1 MSNRYF
7 NFKIVLTIFAV
18 LIVSM
23 YVYIPKTYAL
33 TLTPTRFE
41 IKGNP
46 GDTLNEETTLINE
59 NDKSE
64 TFYSSYSN
72 FEAQG
77 ETGSPTFVQPKDDLG
92 TWINT
97 DNSVTLGP
105 RQQKT
110 VSFTIKIPKDA
121 EPGGHF
127 AVIFWGTSPGGSSG
141 VSIGAKTG
149 ILILLSV
156 NGDVKEQAG
165 LLNFN
170 TTNKQFWYSTLPV
183 SLEYRFRN
191 DGGDRIKPQGTIKI
205 RDTLFLPS
213 DKLDANPGDGNVLPD
228 STRKIKVNWVKYERP
243 VDYVVPSNFLNKFW
257 DNVSYQWKNFAVGLY
272 SARLNVTYGS
282 EGEHIKKTAF
292 FFVFPWQLVLIMLII
307 LIIVFWGGK
316 RIIKRYN
323 KFIIEKAK
331 VDMHKGSAKSSSSN
345 DH

>member
-1 MSNRYF
+1 MNNHLNYRILIAF
-7 NFKIVLTIFAV
+7 FAIIT
-18 LIVSM
+18 LG
-23 YVYIPKTYAL
+23 VYLCPDNAHAL

-41 IKGNP
+41 ITGNP
-46 GDTLNEETTLINE
+46 GDTLKEETTLINE
-59 NDKSE
+59 NDTNE

-77 ETGSPTFVQPKDDLG
+77 ETGSPSFVSPKDDLG
-92 TWINT
+92 TWITT

-110 VSFTIKIPKDA
+110 VAFTIKIPKDA

-127 AVIFWGTSPGGSSG
+127 AVIFWGTSPGGSAG

-149 ILILLSV
+149 ILVLLSV

-191 DGGDRIKPQGTIKI
+191 DGGDRIKPQGTISI

-213 DKLDANPGDGNVLPD
+213 DKLDANSGEGNVLPN
-228 STRKIKVNWVKYERP
+228 STRKITVDWVKYERP
-243 VDYVVPSNFLNKFW
+243 LDYVVPNSSLNRFW
-257 DNVSYQWKNFAVGLY
+257 SNVSFQWKNFAIGLY
-272 SARLNVTYGS
+272 SARLNVAYGS
-282 EGEHIKKTAF
+282 HGEHVKKTAF
-292 FFVFPWQLVLIMLII
+292 FFVFPWQLVLVILII

-316 RIIKRYN
+316 KLIKRYN
-323 KFIIEKAK
+323 RFIIEKARNG
-331 VDMHKGSAKSSSSN
+331 MHKESAPSSSL
-345 DH
+345 HEH